1 LTNIKFNLQ
10 NTIMLNNSIDEDS
23 IRADKNIYGPP
34 EKPMLKVM
42 IPVSTIWGWFK
53 RRFKQKNKEKRS

>member
-1 LTNIKFNLQ
+1 
-10 NTIMLNNSIDEDS
+10 MLNNSIDEDS

-53 RRFKQKNKEKRS
+53 KWLKQKNKEKRS